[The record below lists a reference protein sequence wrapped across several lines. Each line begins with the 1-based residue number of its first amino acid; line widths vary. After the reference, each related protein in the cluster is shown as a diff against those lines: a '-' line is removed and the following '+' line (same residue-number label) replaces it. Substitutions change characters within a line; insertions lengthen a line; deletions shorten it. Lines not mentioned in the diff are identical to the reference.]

1 MTDGAR
7 LVRTGGVDAPLP
19 SDPEVSVVVVH
30 YNMAREVPR
39 TLASLSP
46 ARQRGI
52 AAADYEVVLVDNGS
66 SYELSDSVLAEFG
79 GRLITKRIDAAP
91 LSPARAA
98 NHGLACASGAVI
110 GLVVDGARL
119 ASPGLVGGARRAAT
133 LADRPVI
140 TAPAF
145 HLGPTP
151 HMRASETGYDQE
163 AEDRLLA
170 TVDWQR
176 DGYELF
182 RISTP
187 AGSAH
192 RGLFGPM
199 GESSSLFAWRETWNE
214 LGGLDERFVLPGG
227 GLVNHDLYRRGA
239 GWTAS
244 SSSSSWARAPSTNF
258 TVELRPHAGSRGPRC
273 TTSTNVSAVSV
284 TDRRTT
290 TPSTS
295 GRCPTQPWSS
305 SRHRPGSRSSGGHRP
320 RHPDLSALPCA
331 APTRR

>member
-1 MTDGAR
+1 M
-7 LVRTGGVDAPLP
+7 
-19 SDPEVSVVVVH
+19 
-30 YNMAREVPR
+30 
-39 TLASLSP
+39 
-46 ARQRGI
+46 
-52 AAADYEVVLVDNGS
+52 
-66 SYELSDSVLAEFG
+66 
-79 GRLITKRIDAAP
+79 
-91 LSPARAA
+91 
-98 NHGLACASGAVI
+98 I

-119 ASPGLVGGARRAAT
+119 VSPGLVGGARRAAT

-199 GESSSLFAWRETWNE
+199 GESSSLFARRETWAE

-227 GLVNHDLYRRGA
+227 GLVNHDLYRRACRMDGVELIELLGEGTFHQFHGGA
-239 GWTAS
+239 ATS
-244 SSSSSWARAPSTNF
+244 RRISWAEMHDEYQHIRGVRYRPPDNDPVYFGQMPDAAMEF
-258 TVELRPHAGSRGPRC
+258 VEA
-273 TTSTNVSAVSV
+273 SARLAIQ
-284 TDRRTT
+284 RRSPAT
-290 TPSTS
+290 TP
-295 GRCPTQPWSS
+295 
-305 SRHRPGSRSSGGHRP
+305 
-320 RHPDLSALPCA
+320 
-331 APTRR
+331 